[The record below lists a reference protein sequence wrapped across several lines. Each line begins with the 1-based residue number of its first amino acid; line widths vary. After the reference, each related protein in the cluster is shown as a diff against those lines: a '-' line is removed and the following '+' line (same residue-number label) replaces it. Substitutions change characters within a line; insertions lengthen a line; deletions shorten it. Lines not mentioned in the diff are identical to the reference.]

1 VVLVGNARVFGVNG
15 IERELE
21 AVVET
26 PGVLFARP
34 GTGGGGI
41 NPEISFERI
50 LGGSLER
57 KEEEV
62 AARCALLSAG
72 NAGGVSS

>member
-1 VVLVGNARVFGVNG
+1 VVLVGNARVFGVDG
-15 IERELE
+15 IKRELE
-21 AVVET
+21 TVVET
-26 PGVLFARP
+26 PGVLFASL
-34 GTGGGGI
+34 GTDGGGI
-41 NPEISFERI
+41 NPGIFSDRI

-72 NAGGVSS
+72 NAGGVLS